1 MLGDLMSFF
10 RTLHEILDSS
20 GTIGALVAWMISYK
34 PALFGFLFLLLLL
47 SNWLVKYEVKPTPT
61 EPQQEK
67 TEKRKIPEAEPN
79 CNAMSTREVERL
91 HACFALQDKILERL
105 MFSEMKLKVL
115 ENQMFIVW
123 NKMNHHK
130 RSSGQ
135 QMFAERKHR
144 PRRQESP
151 FSIDSEGTTN
161 SP

>member
-34 PALFGFLFLLLLL
+34 PVLFGFLFLLLLL
-47 SNWLVKYEVKPTPT
+47 SNWLVKYEFKPTPT
-61 EPQQEK
+61 ETQ
-67 TEKRKIPEAEPN
+67 
-79 CNAMSTREVERL
+79 
-91 HACFALQDKILERL
+91 QDKILERL

-123 NKMNHHK
+123 NKMNRK

-151 FSIDSEGTTN
+151 FSIYSECTTN

>member
-47 SNWLVKYEVKPTPT
+47 SNWLVKYEFKPTPT
-61 EPQQEK
+61 EPQ
-67 TEKRKIPEAEPN
+67 
-79 CNAMSTREVERL
+79 
-91 HACFALQDKILERL
+91 QDKILERL

-130 RSSGQ
+130 RSSRQ

-151 FSIDSEGTTN
+151 FSIYSECTTN